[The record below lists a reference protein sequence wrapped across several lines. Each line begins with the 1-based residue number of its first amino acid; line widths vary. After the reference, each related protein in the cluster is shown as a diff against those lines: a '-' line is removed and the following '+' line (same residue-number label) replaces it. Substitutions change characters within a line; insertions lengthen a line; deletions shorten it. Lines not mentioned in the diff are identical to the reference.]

1 MFCQVHALTKR
12 IELDSAASA
21 AELCEAE
28 FRKVYFMASTVSKQ
42 DESFRR
48 FALTGDPFK
57 VLMSSCAPLAL
68 FQALQS
74 IFKILDALMASHIG
88 ADAVSAVSALSQIT
102 LMITALGSGLAVGGS
117 IKISEAYGRGDYDTV
132 RQRVAT
138 VYALAVAV
146 SVLVAVVLVP
156 FAVPFLRLLQTPE
169 ELIATGADYFRVE
182 ILTLMINFFNT
193 VYIAIERSRGHAKK
207 ILKINMVI
215 IVVKLVLSAFFVY
228 VMEWGLMMIAVATLA
243 GQLLLLVYAVTNMR
257 RDEGAFRFSTKNIR
271 MQRQTVGPILN
282 LSYPVSAEK
291 VLFAA
296 GKVVVNAMSGMYGG
310 LTVGAL
316 GISNNIGGLTTSW
329 HMGFTDGA
337 APLISQN
344 RGAGRYKRTL
354 EIYYRLLVIQVGI
367 GVLGLGIVS
376 QALPWL
382 ATIFAQSK
390 NQFDQTFC
398 DMIVDIH
405 RFEML
410 GYITLGVNSATL
422 ALLLGYGY
430 TKLTLLLNV
439 ARVFAYRVPVL
450 WFLQN
455 FTDMGAEAVGVTMM
469 VSNICVG
476 LTAVVV
482 AIPVIRKI
490 RRLAKE
496 EEEK

>member
-1 MFCQVHALTKR
+1 
-12 IELDSAASA
+12 
-21 AELCEAE
+21 
-28 FRKVYFMASTVSKQ
+28 MASNVSKQ
-42 DESFRR
+42 DESFRE
-48 FALTGDPFK
+48 FALNGDPVK
-57 VLMSSCAPLAL
+57 VLMTSCAPLAL

-117 IKISEAYGRGDYDTV
+117 IKISEAYGRGDYEAV
-132 RQRVAT
+132 RRRVAT
-138 VYALAVAV
+138 VYIMAVAV
-146 SVLVAVVLVP
+146 SIVVAVVLIP

-169 ELIATGADYFRVE
+169 ELIVTGVDYFRVE
-182 ILTLMINFFNT
+182 ILTLVINFFNT

-207 ILKINMVI
+207 ILNINMVI
-215 IVVKLVLSAFFVY
+215 ILVKLALSAFFVY
-228 VMEWGLMMIAVATLA
+228 VMESGLMMIAVATLV
-243 GQLLLLVYAVTNMR
+243 GQMILLVYAVFNMR
-257 RDEGAFRFSTKNIR
+257 RDEGAFRFSPKNIH
-271 MQRQTVGPILN
+271 MKKETVGPILN

-344 RGAGRYKRTL
+344 RGACKYKRTL
-354 EIYYRLLVIQVGI
+354 QIYFRLLAVQMGI
-367 GVLGLGIVS
+367 GVIGLLLVN
-376 QALPWL
+376 QTLPWL
-382 ATIFAQSK
+382 ATVFAQSK

-405 RFEML
+405 RWEML
-410 GYITLGVNSATL
+410 GYITLGINSATI

-430 TKLTLLLNV
+430 TKLTMLLNV

-469 VSNICVG
+469 VSNVCVG
-476 LTAVVV
+476 ITAVIV
-482 AIPVIRKI
+482 AIPVIAKI

-496 EEEK
+496 EEA